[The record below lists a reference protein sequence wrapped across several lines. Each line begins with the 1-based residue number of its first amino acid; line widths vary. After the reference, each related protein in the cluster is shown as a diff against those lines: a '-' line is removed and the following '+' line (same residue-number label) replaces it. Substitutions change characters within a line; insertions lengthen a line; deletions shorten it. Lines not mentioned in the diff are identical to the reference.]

1 MFETCNICN
10 MLLPVTIK
18 SMKSSKIMIIMLEG
32 KRRLKIHTFM
42 KVAPSVGTNISVIRS
57 YPALIY

>member
-1 MFETCNICN
+1 